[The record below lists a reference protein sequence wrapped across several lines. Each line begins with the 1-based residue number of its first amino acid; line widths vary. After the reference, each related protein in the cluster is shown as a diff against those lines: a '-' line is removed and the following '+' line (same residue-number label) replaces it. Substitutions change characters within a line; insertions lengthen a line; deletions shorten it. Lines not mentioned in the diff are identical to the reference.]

1 MGYIPPGLGAEG
13 PSGET
18 GESVSMYEVGCDDHW
33 CCGADDGGGAEYD
46 DERKLLTGAPFGR
59 ELGAQ

>member
-1 MGYIPPGLGAEG
+1 
-13 PSGET
+13 
-18 GESVSMYEVGCDDHW
+18 MYEVGCDDHW